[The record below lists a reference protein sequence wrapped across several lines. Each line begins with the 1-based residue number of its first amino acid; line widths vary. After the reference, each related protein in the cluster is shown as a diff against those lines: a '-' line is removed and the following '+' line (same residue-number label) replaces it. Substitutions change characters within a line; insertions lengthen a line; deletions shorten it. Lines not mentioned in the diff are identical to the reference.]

1 MADASGASRAQR
13 PADPCTFVIFGAA
26 GDLTRRKLIPALY
39 NLQVVGL
46 LPESFSI
53 VGVARRE
60 YDDDAFRKELFDDLR
75 RFTPGG
81 VDAHAWSALQR
92 RIHFLRGDFADH
104 ETFHRLG
111 DAIQTCA
118 DTHGSTRNALFY
130 LATPPSQF
138 AEVVAGLGA
147 ADLARED
154 AGHWRRLVVEKPF
167 GRDLESAHEL
177 NRQIGAVFEEGQIF
191 RIDHYLGK
199 ETVQNILVFRFANGI
214 FEPLWN
220 RRYVDHVQIT
230 VSEDLGVEGRGKY
243 YEEAGVLRDMIQ
255 NHMFQLLSLVAMEP
269 PISFQAEA
277 VRDEKVK
284 VLHAISKLEPEEVLR
299 DTVRGQYGEGFVDHE
314 KVPAYRSEKDVSP
327 SSQTE
332 TFAALKLHVENWRW
346 ADVPFYLRS
355 GKRMAR
361 RATEI
366 VIQFRRPPLLLFQGA
381 ASKDIEPNRLVM
393 HIQPTEGIALHIKA
407 KRPGSAIQLN
417 TVKLDFNYEDFG
429 EQSPATGYER
439 LLYDA
444 MVGDSTLFHRSDM
457 VEAAWKIASPILDVW
472 STLKARDFPNYAAG
486 STGPDA
492 ADALLARDG
501 RAWWNGE

>member
-1 MADASGASRAQR
+1 MQPSPAQR
-13 PADPCTFVIFGAA
+13 APRPVDPCTFVIFGAV
-26 GDLTRRKLIPALY
+26 GDLTRRKLVPALY
-39 NLQVVGL
+39 NLQRVGL
-46 LPESFSI
+46 LPDTFSI
-53 VGVARRE
+53 LGVARRE
-60 YDDDAFRKELFDDLR
+60 LDDERFRAELAEDLAS
-75 RFTPGG
+75 FIAGP
-81 VDAHAWSALQR
+81 VDAAAWSALSQ
-92 RIHFLRGDFADH
+92 RIHFLRGDFDDH

-111 DAIQTCA
+111 AALETCA
-118 DTHGSTRNALFY
+118 STHGSTRNALFY

-138 AEVVAGLGA
+138 SQVVAGLGA

-154 AGHWRRLVVEKPF
+154 AGHWRRVVVEKPF
-167 GRDLESAHEL
+167 GRDLESAHAL
-177 NRQIGAVFEEGQIF
+177 NHEIGAVFDEDQIF

-199 ETVQNILVFRFANGI
+199 ETVQNILVFRFANGL
-214 FEPLWN
+214 FEPIWN

-230 VSEDLGVEGRGKY
+230 VAEDLGVGTRGKY
-243 YEEAGVLRDMIQ
+243 YEESGVLRDMIQ
-255 NHMFQLLSLVAMEP
+255 NHMFQLLALVAMEP

-284 VLHAISKLEPEEVLR
+284 VLHAIRKLMPEEVLR
-299 DTVRGQYGEGFVDHE
+299 NTVRGQYAEGFVDGD
-314 KVPAYRSEKDVSP
+314 KVSGYRQERDVSP
-327 SSQTE
+327 QSQTE
-332 TFAALKLHVENWRW
+332 TFAALELYVENWRW

-355 GKRMAR
+355 GKRLGR

-381 ASKDIEPNRLVM
+381 ASAGIEPNRLVM

-407 KRPGSAIQLN
+407 KRPGSAIELN
-417 TVKLDFNYEDFG
+417 TVKLDFSYADFG

-486 STGPDA
+486 THGPA
-492 ADALLARDG
+492 SADALLERDG
-501 RAWWNGE
+501 RAWWNGD